1 MKEPVTYRPFR
12 AQPVLQQGL
21 LPIERDNGDLER
33 RVAAGLARIADMY
46 AGKAEQE
53 AEMKARMDVQR
64 DVYSGAPTPATVT
77 GGEPAGTASPN
88 GQAGHVK
95 GAQSGVR
102 VYTGDAYGQVAALLR
117 HEEGFRDTPYW
128 DTNAYRVGYGS
139 DTTTLADGRVVKV
152 TPGMKIT
159 RDDAERDLV
168 YRLSQR
174 EGAQVRRQIGEQ
186 AFAAMPANVQAGL
199 LSVGYNYGSLPSDV
213 LAAAKTGD
221 PAQIAAAV
229 RALPANSKRRQREA
243 DLIAGN
249 GHAAVDGVATL
260 PNRDGPVRVVPVIAP
275 VKIEPGK
282 AGTWRP
288 TGLNTIYGR
297 IYDVEGTRTFLQLAK
312 QTIVQEQAQLYDQ
325 YKDNPAQL
333 KQAYDQL
340 LEQHKREGTYFDEI
354 APEYEHSFA
363 MSASAYLGRAR
374 SEQLQ
379 RQRETDA
386 VEFKDR
392 ISSMEDRK
400 SQMLVGL
407 DPNDETAAS
416 ALADAQNDID
426 NHYDSA
432 VSRGM
437 MTPEEAG
444 NAKRKSRSDMVTGFY
459 LKQTAGKNSD
469 DLLKLRDTMAADYA
483 AGKLEGV
490 TADDWERITS
500 GLDTAITGRKT
511 ADKQASAALSA
522 RRDEA
527 FTKALRGEPLSLSE
541 MAQIRTDAATAPDGQ
556 AIVASMDARMRLAG
570 ALRTQPIGAVESR
583 LQEILKREDGSVS
596 AEDLAFARDK
606 ITEVRKTIT
615 TDPLGA
621 AEAYGLI
628 PPAPPIDLT
637 QMQDPAALRDAL
649 AYRRGAAVAAADHFG
664 VQPRYFRPGEAQQ
677 LVDQA
682 MNNPDAMVAFTNNA
696 ISAFGK
702 DAPAAMREISEAGPV
717 MAHAVGVGN
726 AMGDPSIA
734 RDVAQLWTMKQR
746 KDYAVKMPESG
757 TLETKGSVYLAGALS
772 TDPAAQV
779 AALQTANLLFEKA
792 AADQGFDPKD
802 IKTEG
807 SVAEIAYFNALDR
820 ALGGQVIN
828 GKATGGIGL
837 VNDRQ
842 IVVPALMDK
851 ERPQQLLYQL
861 NEQTLAKLPP
871 MGSGNGVPLKARQLR
886 NAYLT
891 SVGDGLYRIS
901 LNNPD
906 EEEPDYIVEPSGRPY
921 VLDIRQLDTLIR
933 DQTKDQATF
942 GYNPSGAQ

>member
-1 MKEPVTYRPFR
+1 MKEPVTYRPFQ

-33 RVAAGLARIADMY
+33 RVAAGLARIADLY

-64 DVYSGAPTPATVT
+64 DVYAGAPTPATVT
-77 GGEPAGTASPN
+77 GGEQISTASPN

-128 DTNAYRVGYGS
+128 DVNAYRVGYGS

-159 RDDAERDLV
+159 REDAERDLV

-174 EGAQVRRQIGEQ
+174 EGAQARKQIGEQ
-186 AFAAMPANVQAGL
+186 AFSAMPANVQAGL
-199 LSVGYNYGSLPSDV
+199 LSVAYNYGSLPSDV
-213 LAAAKTGD
+213 VAAVKTGD

-229 RALPANSKRRQREA
+229 RALPANSGRRQREA

-288 TGLNTIYGR
+288 TGQNTIYGR
-297 IYDVEGTRTFLQLAK
+297 IYDVEGTRTYLQLAK
-312 QTIVQEQAQLYDQ
+312 QTIVQEQAALYDQ

-354 APEYEHSFA
+354 APEYEHSFS
-363 MSASAYLGRAR
+363 MNASAYLTRAR

-379 RQRETDA
+379 RQRERDTVD
-386 VEFKDR
+386 FKDR
-392 ISSMEDRK
+392 VSSMEDRK
-400 SQMLVGL
+400 SQLLVGL
-407 DPNDETAAS
+407 DPADPNAAT

-437 MTPEEAG
+437 MGAEEAAA
-444 NAKRKSRSDMVTGFY
+444 AKRKSRSDMVVGFY
-459 LKQTAGKNSD
+459 TKQAAGKNSAD
-469 DLLKLRDTMAADYA
+469 VAALTQTMREDYA
-483 AGKLEGV
+483 AGKLAGV
-490 TADDWERITS
+490 TADDWSAIETS
-500 GLDTAITGRKT
+500 LQSEASRSKTRETQATTALE
-511 ADKQASAALSA
+511 S
-522 RRDEA
+522 RRDDI
-527 FTKALRGEPLSLSE
+527 FTKALRGETLTPGE
-541 MAQIRTDAATAPDGQ
+541 IAQMQTDAATSPNGKGILD
-556 AIVASMDARMRLAG
+556 SMDARLRLAS
-570 ALRTQPIGAVESR
+570 ALRSQPIGQVEGG
-583 LQEILKREDGSVS
+583 LNEILKRADGSVS
-596 AEDLAFARDK
+596 AEDVAFARDK
-606 ITEVRKTIT
+606 IAETKKLLT

-621 AEAYGLI
+621 AEAYGI
-628 PPAPPIDLT
+628 TPPAPPIDLT
-637 QMQDPAALRDAL
+637 QLTEPAALRDAL
-649 AYRRGAAVAAADHFG
+649 AYRRGAAVAAARHFG
-664 VQPRYFRPGEAQQ
+664 VEPRYFRPGEAQGI
-677 LVDQA
+677 VSQA

-702 DAPAAMREISEAGPV
+702 DAPAAMREISDAGPV

-746 KDYAVKMPESG
+746 KDYAVKMPEG
-757 TLETKGSVYLAGALS
+757 GALETKGSVYLAGALAS
-772 TDPAAQV
+772 DPAAQV

-802 IKTEG
+802 VKTEG
-807 SVAEIAYFNALDR
+807 SPAELAYFNALDR
-820 ALGGQVIN
+820 ALGGQVLN

-861 NEQTLAKLPP
+861 NEKTLSKLPP

-906 EEEPDYIVEPSGRPY
+906 EEEPDYVVEPSGRPY